1 MKLSKIALG
10 LVAAASIVATATPAM
25 AKEGGTW
32 TLDYRH
38 RFEDVSKRH
47 FDRLCVIGAFD
58 NGISFYIDQA
68 FKSGSDKA
76 GGPESDQWGDFTTHA
91 TEMMV
96 GWTYKF
102 QGTGFSIQPGLVT
115 ESTPN
120 TTAYKPFVRVQYN
133 TDFGA
138 WVAVRGRYDYARND
152 YAKEV
157 KNSQGQVIGY
167 TPVQDNKTVRGDLW
181 LGYNYGNFGI
191 NYDFTYYHSLDEDYA
206 GKNRKMQNNKS
217 WGIEHEVTASYTIG
231 QWKPYIQVANLADP
245 YVGNKTSDRQTRYAV
260 GVAYTF

>member
-10 LVAAASIVATATPAM
+10 LVVAASIVATATPAM

-38 RFEDVSKRH
+38 RFEDVSHRH
-47 FDRLCVIGAFD
+47 YDRICVIGAFD

-68 FKSGSDKA
+68 FKSGSSNRDGA
-76 GGPESDQWGDFTTHA
+76 GVSDQWGDFTTHA
-91 TEMMV
+91 TEMML
-96 GWTYKF
+96 GWTHKF
-102 QGTGFSIQPGLVT
+102 EGTGFSINPGLVT
-115 ESTPN
+115 ESTAN

-138 WVAVRGRYDYARND
+138 WVAVRGRYDYARQD
-152 YAKEV
+152 
-157 KNSQGQVIGY
+157 SGLS
-167 TPVQDNKTVRGDLW
+167 QDNKTVRGDLW

-191 NYDFTYYHSLDEDYA
+191 NYDFTYYHSLDEDYD

-245 YVGNKTSDRQTRYAV
+245 YDGKKTSERQTRYAV